1 MANFEEAYSLTSA
14 NEGGYDNDPDDA
26 GGETFKGVARK
37 FWPDWQ
43 GWAIIDA
50 AKQESNFPKNLLCN
64 DQLSILVKAHFKH
77 NFWDRIWG
85 DKIPI
90 QFLANE
96 LFDTGINMGVGTAVK
111 FLQIALNT
119 LNKQG
124 TLYPDIDE
132 DGGMGNNT
140 FNTLTSYLK
149 KDTASLL
156 YKIMNVLQGMH
167 YITYAKK
174 DPVQEKY
181 MRGWM
186 QRIDFIKQ

>member
-1 MANFEEAYSLTSA
+1 
-14 NEGGYDNDPDDA
+14 
-26 GGETFKGVARK
+26 
-37 FWPDWQ
+37 
-43 GWAIIDA
+43 
-50 AKQESNFPKNLLCN
+50 
-64 DQLSILVKAHFKH
+64 
-77 NFWDRIWG
+77 
-85 DKIPI
+85 
-90 QFLANE
+90 
-96 LFDTGINMGVGTAVK
+96 MGVGTAVK